1 MQKLERLVIGRFVLR
16 GRLLNI
22 QVNKDQ
28 VTPLHNLPL
37 PQDTPTEQVGL
48 LPIDILGEPER
59 MIDRTFELAFRLS
72 I

>member
-1 MQKLERLVIGRFVLR
+1 M
-16 GRLLNI
+16 
-22 QVNKDQ
+22 NKDQ
-28 VTPLHNLPL
+28 VTLLYNLPL

-48 LPIDILGEPER
+48 LPIDILGGPER